1 MSTSHASLQRSG
13 MRGGFSQNLCDGCT
27 AVGDSGSPRQ
37 SRTGDLSNG
46 VFVGKTDGK
55 PESLSRTNRSGR
67 VFSVLSSQ
75 NPEGASE
82 TSTSGS
88 GRTLPYEPGMESFPT
103 DVPESVHPRER
114 FVRKPPTVEI
124 PSASGPESCSEEESY
139 FSPVEIMMTE
149 AEIIERIDEDSKEFF
164 TLRNLDKAERF
175 FLFVPSQ
182 YHFRFVNKLVSS
194 VIDSNSKETDAQL
207 VADFFARATSKNLCS
222 ASAFEDGFAALIKLI
237 GLMAQT
243 CGFIRH
249 MTSDEGR
256 TVRV

>member
-1 MSTSHASLQRSG
+1 MSTSHASSQRSG
-13 MRGGFSQNLCDGCT
+13 MRGDISQGPRDGCV
-27 AVGDSGSPRQ
+27 AAGASGSPRHP
-37 SRTGDLSNG
+37 RTGDLSNG
-46 VFVGKTDGK
+46 DFVGKTDGK
-55 PESLSRTNRSGR
+55 PESLSRTNRSEH

-82 TSTSGS
+82 TSPPGS

-103 DVPESVHPRER
+103 GVPESPHPRER
-114 FVRKPPTVEI
+114 FVRNPPTVEI
-124 PSASGPESCSEEESY
+124 PSASDPESCSEDESY
-139 FSPVEIMMTE
+139 YSPVEIMMTE
-149 AEIIERIDEDSKEFF
+149 AEIIKRIDEDSKEFF
-164 TLRNLDKAERF
+164 TLRNLDRAERF

-222 ASAFEDGFAALIKLI
+222 ASAFEDGFAALTKLI
-237 GLMAQT
+237 ELMAQP
-243 CGFIRH
+243 CGFTRH